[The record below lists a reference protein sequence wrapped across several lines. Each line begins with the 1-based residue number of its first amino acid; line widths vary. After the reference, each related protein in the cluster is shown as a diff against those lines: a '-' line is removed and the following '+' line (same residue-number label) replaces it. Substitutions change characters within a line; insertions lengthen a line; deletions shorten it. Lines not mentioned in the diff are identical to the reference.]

1 MFPLLFNQYFWENFF
16 GSSPSASFKA
26 IFLCLADT
34 SRIKWC
40 GITELTTKGS
50 HEALLHQKKKTRKE
64 GGPDNTLG
72 ILKTFKML
80 NLLLIKSPSLRPKT
94 TERILPPSLEFFVWI
109 QGVHKPGLEKQ
120 NDICISLVP
129 NWTGPWTSKVAAEH
143 PGWTRQ
149 ISETHLPAQPYFATR
164 DQADQSSNFLSIF
177 RAQMRRSKTN

>member
-1 MFPLLFNQYFWENFF
+1 MTNRNGEKKQNFPHSQAFVKASRTKLSCLRKCSATFLIAILPQTLLIVYSQNIEKMFPLLFNQYFWENFF

-80 NLLLIKSPSLRPKT
+80 NLLLI
-94 TERILPPSLEFFVWI
+94 ILPIIDCLCLQRKKKIPLKETFWIPPQTIPNSSCFV
-109 QGVHKPGLEKQ
+109 QEGKKK
-120 NDICISLVP
+120 N
-129 NWTGPWTSKVAAEH
+129 
-143 PGWTRQ
+143 
-149 ISETHLPAQPYFATR
+149 
-164 DQADQSSNFLSIF
+164 
-177 RAQMRRSKTN
+177 